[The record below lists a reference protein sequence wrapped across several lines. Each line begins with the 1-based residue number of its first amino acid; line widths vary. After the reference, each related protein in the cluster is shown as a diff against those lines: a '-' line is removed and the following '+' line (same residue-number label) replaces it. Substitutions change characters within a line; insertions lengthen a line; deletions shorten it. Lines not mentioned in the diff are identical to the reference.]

1 MREPP
6 PASPPHEPDEE
17 HEPELEPTLST
28 PEIPERTGTLPG
40 RSRLGCLAWT
50 LLLWGLGVLWGITI
64 MGRVD
69 TTPAAPL
76 VIAVLLL
83 PWLHAA
89 ACWGLLLAMLLARRS
104 RWMWVL
110 GALHLGLELGVR
122 GDACAP
128 TCHLPSG
135 ASEGAEPLR
144 VLSWNVGRLGAFADP
159 DQPRCSPDAAREG
172 VLATI
177 REAQPDALVLLEI
190 SGQRL
195 EVLAEEL
202 GMGCEQI
209 DYYGRGGKGTGGLAV
224 CVPSD
229 GPWRITRARDLPL
242 PPGWR
247 YVFTEIS
254 DGART
259 FNVLALHVLPY
270 GVTMREVE
278 RALRASARGELGP
291 LAALLTQME
300 EAVATQTE
308 QVAAVRRLVA
318 GFQDPTVVAGDFNST
333 PDSAVHVNL
342 RRQLSDAWQQA
353 GRGSGTTRHVDGWLP
368 LRIDY
373 IYTTPELDAV
383 GAQTLTC
390 QCEGELNCS
399 DHRAVQVDLV
409 LRPPGQPP
417 MAGEAASE

>member
-6 PASPPHEPDEE
+6 RAQPPPEPEQD

-28 PEIPERTGTLPG
+28 PEIPERTGVLPG
-40 RSRLGCLAWT
+40 RSRLGCLAWV
-50 LLLWGLGVLWGITI
+50 LLLWGLGVLWGITV

-76 VIAVLLL
+76 VIAVLVL
-83 PWLHAA
+83 PWLH
-89 ACWGLLLAMLLARRS
+89 GLGTALVLLVLLMGRRS
-104 RWMWVL
+104 RWVWL
-110 GALHLGLELGVR
+110 LALLHLGLEAGLR

-128 TCHLPSG
+128 VCHLPHG
-135 ASEGAEPLR
+135 GGVDDEPLR
-144 VLSWNVGRLGAFADP
+144 VLAWNVGRLGAFADP
-159 DQPRCSPDAAREG
+159 DEPRCSPDAAREG

-177 REAQPDALVLLEI
+177 RDAQPDALVLLEI
-190 SGQRL
+190 SGRRL
-195 EVLAEEL
+195 EVLASEL

-229 GPWRITRARDLPL
+229 GPWRITRSRDLPL

-254 DGART
+254 DGPRT

-278 RALRASARGELGP
+278 RALRDAAKGKLGP

-300 EAVATQTE
+300 EAVATQAE

-318 GFQDPTVVAGDFNST
+318 GFQDPTVIAGDFNST

-342 RRQLSDAWQQA
+342 RRQLDDAWQQA
-353 GRGSGTTRHVDGWLP
+353 GRGQGATRHVDGWLP

-373 IYTTPELDAV
+373 VYTTPELQALEADTV
-383 GAQTLTC
+383 DC
-390 QCEGELNCS
+390 HCDDELACS
-399 DHRAVQVDLV
+399 DHRAVQVELA
-409 LRPPGQPP
+409 LEP
-417 MAGEAASE
+417 